1 MSEETVAQRV
11 IRVIATNKKMA
22 PEELSP
28 ATRFED
34 LKMDSLDALNMIF
47 ALEEEFDIDIPNEEA
62 AKMKSVDEA
71 IHGVEELL
79 KAKSSAS
86 RPTDLSRFL
95 SAFRI
100 DGSSSTTKTRF
111 CGFFIR
117 RSLRPAA

>member
-11 IRVIATNKKMA
+11 IRVIAANKKMA

-28 ATRFED
+28 ASRFED

-62 AKMKSVDEA
+62 AKMKSVEEA

-79 KAKSSAS
+79 KTKNSA
-86 RPTDLSRFL
+86 
-95 SAFRI
+95 AN
-100 DGSSSTTKTRF
+100 
-111 CGFFIR
+111 
-117 RSLRPAA
+117 

>member
-11 IRVIATNKKMA
+11 IRVIAMNKKMA

-28 ATRFED
+28 DTRFED

-47 ALEEEFDIDIPNEEA
+47 ALEEEFDVDIPNEEA
-62 AKMKSVDEA
+62 ANMKSVGEV

-86 RPTDLSRFL
+86 N
-95 SAFRI
+95 
-100 DGSSSTTKTRF
+100 
-111 CGFFIR
+111 
-117 RSLRPAA
+117 

>member
-11 IRVIATNKKMA
+11 IRVIAMNMKMA
-22 PEELSP
+22 SEELSP
-28 ATRFED
+28 ASRFED

-47 ALEEEFDIDIPNEEA
+47 ALEEEFDVNIPNEEA

-86 RPTDLSRFL
+86 
-95 SAFRI
+95 
-100 DGSSSTTKTRF
+100 K
-111 CGFFIR
+111 
-117 RSLRPAA
+117 

>member
-11 IRVIATNKKMA
+11 IRVIAMNKKMA

-28 ATRFED
+28 ETRFED

-47 ALEEEFDIDIPNEEA
+47 ALEEEFNVDIPNEEA
-62 AKMKSVDEA
+62 ANMKSVGEA

-86 RPTDLSRFL
+86 N
-95 SAFRI
+95 
-100 DGSSSTTKTRF
+100 
-111 CGFFIR
+111 
-117 RSLRPAA
+117 

>member
-1 MSEETVAQRV
+1 MSEETVAQKV
-11 IRVIATNKKMA
+11 IRVVAMNKKMA

-28 ATRFED
+28 ASRFED

-47 ALEEEFDIDIPNEEA
+47 ALEEEFDINIPNEEA

-86 RPTDLSRFL
+86 N
-95 SAFRI
+95 
-100 DGSSSTTKTRF
+100 
-111 CGFFIR
+111 
-117 RSLRPAA
+117 

>member
-11 IRVIATNKKMA
+11 IRVIAMNKKMA

-28 ATRFED
+28 ASRFED
-34 LKMDSLDALNMIF
+34 LNMDSLDALNMIF
-47 ALEEEFDIDIPNEEA
+47 ALEEEFDINIPNEEA

-86 RPTDLSRFL
+86 
-95 SAFRI
+95 
-100 DGSSSTTKTRF
+100 K
-111 CGFFIR
+111 
-117 RSLRPAA
+117 

>member
-1 MSEETVAQRV
+1 MSSIITNFRVEIRPSSGMMRARMSEETVTQRV
-11 IRVIATNKKMA
+11 IHVIAMNKKME

-47 ALEEEFDIDIPNEEA
+47 ALEEEFDVDISNEEA

-86 RPTDLSRFL
+86 H
-95 SAFRI
+95 
-100 DGSSSTTKTRF
+100 
-111 CGFFIR
+111 
-117 RSLRPAA
+117 